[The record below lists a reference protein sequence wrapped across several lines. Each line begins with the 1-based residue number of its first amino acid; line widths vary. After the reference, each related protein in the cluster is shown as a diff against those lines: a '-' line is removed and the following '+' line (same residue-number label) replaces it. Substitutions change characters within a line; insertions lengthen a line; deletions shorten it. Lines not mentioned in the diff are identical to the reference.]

1 MLKTANRIRLNSL
14 FVWIVP
20 HDKVKTDKW
29 CENHRPNKAQSKTKL
44 ELFADDSYGNGAE
57 YIEATYCDKK
67 P

>member
-14 FVWIVP
+14 FVGIVP

-29 CENHRPNKAQSKTKL
+29 CENNRPNKAQSKTKL

>member
-1 MLKTANRIRLNSL
+1 MLKTAKLIWLCTLFIRVL
-14 FVWIVP
+14 P